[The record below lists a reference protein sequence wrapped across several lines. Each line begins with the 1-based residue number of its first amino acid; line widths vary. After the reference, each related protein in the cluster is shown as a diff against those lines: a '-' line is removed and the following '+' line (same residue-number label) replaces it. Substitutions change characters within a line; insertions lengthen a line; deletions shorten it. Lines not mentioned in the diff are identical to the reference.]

1 MRDMFDSYSN
11 LSDIY
16 VPDNITNRQDTFV
29 RFSNSEI
36 NKEYNIKGDFV
47 GYSWN
52 YGDTVSLGISMSK
65 RIMVEEDAI
74 IYEESGQHP
83 DSSTIGIKGQRA
95 YNTKEIRSW
104 TCETLDQTV
113 YNWAEDI
120 EFRYPE
126 FGNKEI
132 CLETFENDNEKKV
145 LFEIKNFRKENVYSS
160 EIPYSNLLRVD
171 ITKEIAEILLKGV
184 YGFYFTLVGEDSSN
198 MFMMFSVTIKD
209 SNNNIASVVDKI
221 PLGVEVVEVEEAQNV

>member
-16 VPDNITNRQDTFV
+16 VPDNITNHQDTFV

-104 TCETLDQTV
+104 TCETLDQTD

-120 EFRYPE
+120 EFKYPE

-132 CLETFENDNEKKV
+132 FENDNEKKV

-160 EIPYSNLLRVD
+160 EIPYSGLLRVD

-184 YGFYFTLVGEDSSN
+184 YGFYFTLVGENSSN

-221 PLGVEVVEVEEAQNV
+221 PLGAEVVEAIEVEDAQNV